1 MKTLVMSAA
10 ELGACGLF
18 AASMA
23 TDLHRRWIPN
33 AIPALLL
40 AFFAIYAW
48 AGADLPDPVPWSNL
62 AIGGLMLGAGFA
74 LYMTGRFGA
83 GDGKLLA
90 VAGLW
95 VGPSLA
101 HLGLYLCGLAVSA
114 FVLSAVALLP
124 FERTRSMRAELP
136 FAVAIAAP
144 AVIVLLLR
152 ALSNT
157 TWAGGFAR

>member
-1 MKTLVMSAA
+1 MKNLVIHAT

-33 AIPALLL
+33 EIPALLL
-40 AFFAIYAW
+40 VLFSLYAW
-48 AGADLPDPVPWSNL
+48 AGADGPDPVPWNHL
-62 AIGGLMLGAGFA
+62 AVGAVMLAAGFA

-95 VGPSLA
+95 IGPSLGP
-101 HLGLYLCGLAVSA
+101 LGLYLCGLAVGA

-152 ALSNT
+152 ALSGT
-157 TWAGGFAR
+157 AWAGGLAR